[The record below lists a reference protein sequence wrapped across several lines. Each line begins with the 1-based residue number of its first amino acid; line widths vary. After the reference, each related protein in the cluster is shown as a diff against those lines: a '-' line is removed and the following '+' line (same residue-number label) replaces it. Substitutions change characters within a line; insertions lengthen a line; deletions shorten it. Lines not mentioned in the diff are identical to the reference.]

1 MLLDVL
7 ASAFWPPNDQ
17 QSCCTPEDHA
27 GPELLLT
34 RPNYDHEG
42 NCSYRCEPYNC
53 DLQLAAMTE
62 DEVRL
67 NDHWSEASRRRSR
80 SRTTFCAIVEG
91 DDDFELEDHD
101 HDAHVGFSPADSRTL
116 EKGMDS
122 KVQQNSTK
130 STTLPPESL
139 KRTIGSETKED
150 ASPKTPGSRAGLSRS
165 SKSSFSSLSSNARRA
180 AATRAAMA
188 GLNISM
194 DDPDEPEVSGRQ
206 GGVITRAVSRI
217 LRAGSSLSSILGGSS
232 RHQQRV
238 PTLTSISQRRTLA
251 SMVSLR
257 LNSPQL
263 LRATRAYKPLVSFG
277 AVLRDRRSTRVGFGR
292 SMTTRD
298 PQARAQ
304 REDSFD
310 DYMMSF
316 QTRFID
322 QFWSHSWRAN
332 TALKVMV
339 LLLYYNQASAVFL
352 SIVVGGVAVALRA
365 SRILPYFVELE
376 SVLGAYSY
384 AAWTTIFGTAAFAVV
399 LVTWRPRQRV
409 FLDKV
414 CIHQKDP
421 VLKKEGVESIG
432 AFLYHSKT
440 MLVLWDPSYAQRL
453 WCVFEMAAFAWAHR
467 NDLKNRVE
475 IRPVIFAPVYF
486 GLMTASLINWALI
499 FFFPKTLT
507 FSLTLWPAVQSF
519 ITILG
524 VHSLRSFHRDM
535 TILRQHLAEFQ
546 VDKAQCYCCSV
557 NHRLPETGEKIA
569 CDREVIQACIMT
581 WFGSLSDFDSFVQA
595 ELAGY
600 FWRSLGHFG
609 LPYRWVVGSQLPVF
623 WAYMD
628 LIAEAIPQADKW
640 EVFALMIEALTMWLC
655 ASPLVVAFVIWV
667 TNWLQR
673 KRACRLCDALVSAGA
688 ALLTLVPFLTMTFLW
703 YLSRFAISTNPL
715 PGAVVFLIVSAE
727 MTTLTFKWGRLK
739 CLDC

>member
-1 MLLDVL
+1 
-7 ASAFWPPNDQ
+7 
-17 QSCCTPEDHA
+17 
-27 GPELLLT
+27 
-34 RPNYDHEG
+34 
-42 NCSYRCEPYNC
+42 
-53 DLQLAAMTE
+53 
-62 DEVRL
+62 
-67 NDHWSEASRRRSR
+67 
-80 SRTTFCAIVEG
+80 
-91 DDDFELEDHD
+91 
-101 HDAHVGFSPADSRTL
+101 
-116 EKGMDS
+116 
-122 KVQQNSTK
+122 
-130 STTLPPESL
+130 
-139 KRTIGSETKED
+139 
-150 ASPKTPGSRAGLSRS
+150 
-165 SKSSFSSLSSNARRA
+165 
-180 AATRAAMA
+180 
-188 GLNISM
+188 M

-432 AFLYHSKT
+432 AFLYHS
-440 MLVLWDPSYAQRL
+440 
-453 WCVFEMAAFAWAHR
+453 
-467 NDLKNRVE
+467 
-475 IRPVIFAPVYF
+475 
-486 GLMTASLINWALI
+486 
-499 FFFPKTLT
+499 T
-507 FSLTLWPAVQSF
+507 F
-519 ITILG
+519 
-524 VHSLRSFHRDM
+524 
-535 TILRQHLAEFQ
+535 
-546 VDKAQCYCCSV
+546 
-557 NHRLPETGEKIA
+557 
-569 CDREVIQACIMT
+569 
-581 WFGSLSDFDSFVQA
+581 
-595 ELAGY
+595 
-600 FWRSLGHFG
+600 
-609 LPYRWVVGSQLPVF
+609 
-623 WAYMD
+623 
-628 LIAEAIPQADKW
+628 
-640 EVFALMIEALTMWLC
+640 
-655 ASPLVVAFVIWV
+655 
-667 TNWLQR
+667 
-673 KRACRLCDALVSAGA
+673 
-688 ALLTLVPFLTMTFLW
+688 
-703 YLSRFAISTNPL
+703 
-715 PGAVVFLIVSAE
+715 
-727 MTTLTFKWGRLK
+727 
-739 CLDC
+739 